1 VTHLPPN
8 GDSDLSNSNSG
19 QQTGIAEHTKQSIQH
34 NNADNYAHKSS
45 SGRKKYSDFY
55 WFADDDD
62 DDSTFV

>member
-1 VTHLPPN
+1 MTHLPPN

-19 QQTGIAEHTKQSIQH
+19 QQTGIAEHTQQSIQH
-34 NNADNYAHKSS
+34 NADNYAHKSS

-55 WFADDDD
+55 VFADDDD